1 MQKEKHVA
9 SYQACW
15 LFSPEKATHIDYI
28 SLLSLLFVLIY
39 LMHRSRVVTQTFLHR
54 SSKDYLR
61 AFIGHSFP
69 WQQLGKLKTSRSV
82 AC

>member
-1 MQKEKHVA
+1 MQKEKYVA
-9 SYQACW
+9 SNQPCW
-15 LFSPEKATHIDYI
+15 LFSPENGNTHKLYKSVII
-28 SLLSLLFVLIY
+28 FVLIY

-54 SSKDYLR
+54 SSKDYQR

-69 WQQLGKLKTSRSV
+69 WQRLGKLKTSRSV